1 MTEREQKI
9 AAKVAEAQFAGMAES
24 DVAAALNAP
33 DTTLPKKRV
42 DVPIDPV
49 KTMFLQ
55 RMEFAELQMLAER
68 EVEVDED
75 HPDFEAKTWL
85 RKIAITAFT
94 TLTDPDL
101 SVIPATSADDYT
113 NTTQMLGA
121 LLQAGV
127 ISQQTFN
134 ESVAL
139 ADVPQSWAEKEAVGP
154 VTIRDIGIARGNN

>member
-1 MTEREQKI
+1 MTTSREQKI
-9 AAKVAEAQFAGMAES
+9 AAKVAQFPSGMAES
-24 DVAAALNAP
+24 DVVAALNAP
-33 DTTLPKKRV
+33 DAALPKKRV

-55 RMEFAELQMLAER
+55 RMELAELQMLAER
-68 EVEVDED
+68 TVDED
-75 HPDFEAKTWL
+75 DPDFEAKTLL

-101 SVIPATSADDYT
+101 SVIPATSAEDYT

-121 LLQAGV
+121 LLLAGV
-127 ISQQTFN
+127 ISQQTFD

-139 ADVPQSWAEKEAVGP
+139 ADAPQSWADLEGVGA
-154 VTIRDIGIARGNN
+154 VTIRDVGIARGNN